1 MGRFHDEATTVL
13 LICFL
18 SKCHLNI
25 EIENASAYTPGS
37 KANGREAPL
46 CNVSVLTFFCQFS
59 FGDEMSLKRTQA
71 HRGCTRRFAGLSVS
85 HCGLM
90 HSVPYHHAAVIFTCC
105 SVSA

>member
-37 KANGREAPL
+37 KANGREGIPL
-46 CNVSVLTFFCQFS
+46 QRKCLDFLLSTF
-59 FGDEMSLKRTQA
+59 
-71 HRGCTRRFAGLSVS
+71 LSA
-85 HCGLM
+85 M
-90 HSVPYHHAAVIFTCC
+90 R
-105 SVSA
+105 